1 MTRGRGELVAA
12 DARERRAKEVETTRP
27 TDIGDDA
34 NIVGVVG
41 VGSETSRI

>member
-1 MTRGRGELVAA
+1 MTRGQGELVAA

-34 NIVGVVG
+34 NIVGG
-41 VGSETSRI
+41 WSGE